1 MHKVNHAP
9 FNALHTAAFS
19 YMVEVKGI
27 WNFIVSFKFR
37 ILLVLSAASSLKRVI
52 YSKLTNSINIDRS
65 VIKRSKKSQQSARF
79 LHQTGRIGSAIQ
91 DFMA

>member
-9 FNALHTAAFS
+9 FNALHTAAFN

-37 ILLVLSAASSLKRVI
+37 ILLVLSEASSLKRVI